1 MPYLCDIR
9 TGASNNVIEV
19 GGKLFIEGVE
29 FTPTNLAPV
38 AFSQG
43 PTMWGGSGGGTS
55 LATQLTG
62 VQAVGQ
68 LCLSRTYVAGSMG
81 VLPTFG
87 GAGQYDTT
95 KIACGQDIGGSS
107 FIWSAAQARYYG
119 QSGFNSAGYVT
130 PFDGN
135 FRALSSTGINL
146 GTVYTG
152 GGNAGSGTIFLPL
165 QNGRWIYLTACSYFA
180 ASLNSLV
187 SNTGLIAGTLTE
199 TGTAT
204 STLSLVRYPV
214 MPYIGTDWV
223 VVTGHPA
230 STTASDPFQAT
241 TASALNRNTGAL
253 TTLNSAWLPA
263 VALPAIVT
271 SAYDYQ
277 YSFPSNAIVETPGS
291 SVYFYQPIMS
301 AAALNV
307 FIGTVSNLGST
318 PTINAIT
325 TAYTTTLIAGV
336 DTTNDWITT
345 SGDIPN
351 LSRVRFTTSSTF
363 PAPLA
368 AATDY
373 WTIRV
378 TATTSRIATSYANA
392 VAGTYIDLTTQGT
405 AGTLTT
411 TAFATLNLDTSQVNF
426 VTTASSVWRN
436 TRAWTFSNSGTNYL
450 CIGVYEP
457 GRTTTVA
464 TSALNLYLWRL
475 DSKTSATFLQKLD
488 TGSAGRV
495 RAFMPIDSTQ
505 KRIVVVYDDKIVFY
519 GWNSSTNW
527 TFQSTQ
533 NINTQDVGIDS
544 QGRVWATDVG
554 SYVPGTPAGYL
565 SQSLYVYEPAG
576 AATNITVSFQ
586 QSAYTYT
593 GSAISSNLVVNA
605 YDTLGARVALNVTLT
620 RDTSNFSF
628 TGGASSTSVT
638 TSTGGDT
645 LVPISVFS
653 TGQLSV
659 LAVPT

>member
-43 PTMWGGSGGGTS
+43 PTTWGGSGGSGS
-55 LATQLTG
+55 GGSDG
-62 VQAVGQ
+62 VQGVGQ

-81 VLPTFG
+81 VLPAFG
-87 GAGQYDTT
+87 SAGQYDTT
-95 KIACGQDIGGSS
+95 KIACGQDIAGSS
-107 FIWSAAQARYYG
+107 FIWSATQARYYG
-119 QSGFNSAGYVT
+119 QSGYNAAGYVT

-152 GGNAGSGTIFLPL
+152 SSQAGSGTIFLPV

-180 ASLNSLV
+180 ASLNSL
-187 SNTGLIAGTLTE
+187 SNITGLIAGTLTE

-204 STLSLVRYPV
+204 STLALVRYPA

-223 VVTGHPA
+223 VVTGYPA
-230 STTASDPFQAT
+230 STSVTDANQSIS
-241 TASALNRNTGAL
+241 ASALNRNTGAL
-253 TTLNSAWLPA
+253 TTLNSTWLS
-263 VALPAIVT
+263 LTGIPAIVT
-271 SAYDYQ
+271 SVYDYQ
-277 YSFPSNAIVETPGS
+277 FSFPSNAIVETPGS

-307 FIGTVSNLGST
+307 FIGTVSNLAST
-318 PTINAIT
+318 PTINAVT
-325 TAYTTTLIAGV
+325 TAYTTALVAGV

-373 WTIRV
+373 WTIRI

-426 VTTASSVWRN
+426 VTTASNVWRN
-436 TRAWTFSNSGTNYL
+436 TRAWTFRDSGTNYL

-457 GRTTTVA
+457 GTTTTVA

-475 DSKTSATFLQKLD
+475 DSKTTATFLQKLD

-554 SYVPGTPAGYL
+554 SYIPGVPAGYL

-593 GSAISSNLVVNA
+593 GSAISSNLIVNA

-620 RDTSNFSF
+620 RDTTNFSF
-628 TGGASSTSVT
+628 TGGAASTSVT